1 MSDRTAL
8 FELVEELAQEVREA
22 FGPTATRIDTRISR
36 GTQHP
41 DRAFPDAYEIRN
53 AQGQIIPPSYAFL
66 RTLSHPL
73 PVPVDTEEAYL
84 HALSGNETLIEQLN
98 RELYQA
104 ESGPGF
110 ALCCFI
116 EFRVF
121 EERSGSWVSL
131 NLPEAGPAGRR
142 IVIPWAVQDVL
153 GFREDLSAEQATRVL
168 LEAQAVYHPERTV
181 TRDMLGEVAEGL
193 YPQASVTRPV
203 YLMVLGHPGQPESF
217 EWRWTPEEIWEL
229 FDAKVDEFRSLDLVG
244 RVSHLMHNVPLH
256 VRNDGESTVEQHLHA
271 LLPHLMRAPQNRL
284 AVYAHTPAAPV
295 F

>member
-8 FELVEELAQEVREA
+8 FEIVEELAQEVREA
-22 FGPTATRIDTRISR
+22 FGPAATRIDTRISR
-36 GTQHP
+36 GTQYP
-41 DRAFPDAYEIRN
+41 DRAFPGAYEIRN

-73 PVPVDTEEAYL
+73 PVPVESEEAYL
-84 HALSGNETLIEQLN
+84 HALSGNEPLIEQLN

-121 EERSGSWVSL
+121 EERSGTWVSL
-131 NLPEAGPAGRR
+131 NLPEAGRQV
-142 IVIPWAVQDVL
+142 VIPWAVQDVL
-153 GFREDLSAEQATRVL
+153 DLREDLSAEQATRVL
-168 LEAQAVYHPERTV
+168 LEAQALHSPERTI

-193 YPQASVTRPV
+193 YPQATVARPV
-203 YLMVLGHPGQPESF
+203 YLMVLGYPGQPESF

-229 FDAKVDEFRSLDLVG
+229 FDAKVDEFRSLDLDG
-244 RVSHLMHNVPLH
+244 RVSHLMHNVPLY
-256 VRNDGESTVEQHLHA
+256 VKNNGDSAVDQHLHA
-271 LLPHLMRAPQNRL
+271 LLPHLMRTPQNRL
-284 AVYAHTPAAPV
+284 AVYAHTPAALV